1 MTRNER
7 KYHAAAIL
15 LFLSAALHLPV
26 LALAPQSYAPQAFVA
41 TVLWAAFGFGLL
53 HGFRWVAYL
62 AFLGMLAGLVFALGA
77 AMSAFGLISV
87 LCWLIFVVDLVAAL
101 ALFGLLW
108 SRPAVQPE
116 V

>member
-7 KYHAAAIL
+7 KCHAAAIL

-77 AMSAFGLISV
+77 AMSTFGLTSV
-87 LCWLIFVVDLVAAL
+87 LFWLIFVVDLVAAL

-108 SRPAVQPE
+108 SRPAEQPE